1 MELETTGERV
11 IEDSYRSSPE
21 RYLIYLFHRITYE
34 FARDYIKGKTV
45 LDYGCGSG
53 YGSHFLAPDCAAI
66 TAVDISAD
74 AIAYAQSKYQAENL
88 RYQSI
93 APAEQE
99 PLPFTDASFDS
110 VISFQVIE
118 HIPDTTT
125 YLSEI
130 KRVLKPG
137 GVFVC
142 ATPDRSTRLL
152 PGQKP
157 WNVWHVKEYSNA
169 GFKQLLGSQF
179 KSVEVLGMG
188 GKPEVLDIEL
198 RRARRTMWL
207 TLPFTLPIMPEA
219 WRVKC
224 LQFLKRLTNKTAD
237 NKGEVHNFDFS
248 AADLFIAADAKPS
261 TNLIA
266 VAHKQ

>member
-21 RYLIYLFHRITYE
+21 RYLIYLFHRITYA

-53 YGSHFLAPDCAAI
+53 YGSHFLAPDCEAI
-66 TAVDISAD
+66 TAVDISND
-74 AIAYAQSKYQAENL
+74 AIAYAQSRYQAENL

-93 APAEQE
+93 APAEQA
-99 PLPFTDASFDS
+99 PLPFANASFDS

-118 HIPDTTT
+118 HIPDTTA

-137 GVFVC
+137 GVFIC

-157 WNVWHVKEYSNA
+157 WNVWHVKEYGRA
-169 GFKQLLGSQF
+169 GFQQLLGSQF
-179 KSVEVLGMG
+179 KSVQVYGMG
-188 GKPEVLDIEL
+188 GKPDVLNIEL

-207 TLPFTLPIMPEA
+207 SLPFTLPFMPEA
-219 WRVKC
+219 LRVKC
-224 LQFLKRLTNKTAD
+224 LQFLKRLTNKTD
-237 NKGEVHNFDFS
+237 DSNKKVHNFDFS
-248 AADLFIAADAKPS
+248 EADLFIAADAKPS
-261 TNLIA
+261 TNLVA
-266 VAHKQ
+266 VAHN